1 VNPGA
6 PPPTHPHCTE
16 AEGLVR
22 TILESVGEGI
32 VVYDRELRYRL
43 WNRFMEEI
51 TGMSAGE
58 VVGKPALELF
68 PHLRAHGVDQLL
80 YRALA
85 GETVRSPDTPY
96 RIPGTGRTGWVVGQ
110 YSPHRAPDGSILGV
124 VGVIHDLTERRRAEE
139 MNLRLATFPRES
151 PNPVLECDAQGAA
164 LYANPAAEQLR
175 AELDADTLRALLP
188 QAHGHLVRSAL
199 GSGRSFRSVEVT
211 IGERILSWSYSPHP
225 PLGVVHLFAEDITG
239 RRDVE
244 EQLRHGALH
253 DPLTGLPNRH
263 LFMER
268 LARSILHAREREDHV
283 FAVLFLDLDRF
294 KVVNDSLG
302 HHVGDDLLAVVARR
316 LAGCIRQED
325 TVARFGGDE
334 FAILLTDI
342 GEAGFAA
349 GVAERILGEI
359 AAPINLQGYEVFTSA
374 SIGIALSSSAYGRP
388 EYLLRNADMAMY
400 RAKAAGK
407 GRYEVFDRTMHAQAL
422 VRLQQET
429 DLRRA
434 LERGELRLF
443 YQPIVDLGSGRIEGV
458 EALARWEHPE
468 RGWIPP
474 GDFIPMAE
482 ETGLIHGVGQWVLE
496 EACRALR
503 GWRNGRPLTVSVNLS
518 GRQFTQP
525 DLVEQVSRTLD
536 ETGADP
542 RGLKL
547 EVTESV
553 VMENPESA
561 VETLRS
567 LKALGIET
575 YMDDFGTGYS
585 SLSSLHRLPLDA
597 LKIDRSFVS
606 RIGADPEATVLV
618 RTIAT
623 LAHSLGLSV
632 VAEGVETPQQLCLLR
647 ELGCEYAQGYLFS
660 PAVDAEAARALLQA
674 DPRW

>member
-1 VNPGA
+1 MNPAG
-6 PPPTHPHCTE
+6 PPPPE
-16 AEGLVR
+16 PAALDAGALVH
-22 TILESVGEGI
+22 TILQSVGEGV

-43 WNRFMEEI
+43 WNRFMEEL
-51 TGMSAGE
+51 TGLAAAE
-58 VVGKPALELF
+58 VLGRPALELF
-68 PHLRAHGVDQLL
+68 PHLRAQGVDQLL
-80 YRALA
+80 HRALR
-85 GETVRSPDTPY
+85 GETVRSSDTPY
-96 RIPGTGRTGWVVGQ
+96 RVPATGRTGWVVGQ
-110 YSPHRAPDGSILGV
+110 YSPHRAADGSILGV
-124 VGVIHDLTERRRAEE
+124 VGVIHDVTERRRAKEL
-139 MNLRLATFPRES
+139 NLRLATVPRES
-151 PNPVLECDAQGAA
+151 PNPVLECETDGAA
-164 LYANPAAEQLR
+164 VYANPAAERLR
-175 AELDADTLRALLP
+175 AELGAETLRGLLP
-188 QAHGHLVRSAL
+188 PAHADLVRSAL
-199 GSGRSFRSVEVT
+199 SSGRRFRNVEVT
-211 IGERILSWSYSPHP
+211 VGGRILSWTYSPHP

-244 EQLRHGALH
+244 EQLRHDALH

-268 LARSILHAREREDHV
+268 LARAILHAREREDYL

-316 LAGCIRQED
+316 LAGCLRPED
-325 TVARFGGDE
+325 TVSRFGGDE

-342 GEAGFAA
+342 TGAA
-349 GVAERILGEI
+349 AARVAERILGEI
-359 AAPINLQGYEVFTSA
+359 SAPINLQGYDVFTSA

-388 EYLLRNADMAMY
+388 EYLVRNADMAMY

-407 GRYEVFDRTMHAQAL
+407 RRVEVFDRAMHAQVL
-422 VRLQQET
+422 LRLQQET

-434 LERGELRLF
+434 LQRDELRLF
-443 YQPIVDLGSGRIEGV
+443 YQPIVDLGSGRIDGV
-458 EALARWEHPE
+458 EALVRWEHPD

-474 GDFIPMAE
+474 GDFIPTAE
-482 ETGLIHGVGQWVLE
+482 ETGLIHGIGQWVLE
-496 EACRALR
+496 EACRTLQR
-503 GWRNGRPLTVSVNLS
+503 WRDGRPLTVSVNLS
-518 GRQFTQP
+518 GRQLAQP
-525 DLVEQVSRTLD
+525 DLVEQVARTLRD
-536 ETGADP
+536 TGADP

-553 VMENPESA
+553 VVENPESA
-561 VETLRS
+561 AETLRS
-567 LKALGIET
+567 FRALGIEM

-585 SLSSLHRLPLDA
+585 SLSYLHRLPLDA

-606 RIGADPEATVLV
+606 RIGVDPEGTVVV

-632 VAEGVETPQQLCLLR
+632 VAEGVETPEQLRILR

-660 PAVDAEAARALLQA
+660 RPVDAEATRALLET